1 MKTVGILP
9 NSDRDKGLEFTKK
22 LLDWLLS
29 NDIKPLLT
37 QDVAKELGCMEYAT
51 IKDDIF
57 RYSDFLTVLG
67 GDGTILRAAKTAAV
81 YDTPLIGIN
90 LGRLGYLTD
99 VEKSGAFESLTK
111 VFEGNYK
118 IEKRLM
124 LQVALTSE
132 NTGETPTDIGIAL
145 NDVCVS
151 KGLSSKMITI
161 KLKFNGEYVDT
172 YRSDGIV
179 ISTPTGSTAYNLSAG
194 GPILKPDMEIMA
206 ITLICPHMLYTRPS
220 VVSSEDVISIEVLEN
235 PYNDSRLA
243 LDGENA
249 NHLKNGDII
258 TIRRSEYYTRIIKT
272 QDRGF
277 YNILRQKLVD

>member
-9 NSDRDKGLEFTKK
+9 NSDRDTGLEFTKK
-22 LLDWLLS
+22 LLDWLIG
-29 NDIKPLLT
+29 NGIKPLLT
-37 QDVAKELGCMEYAT
+37 QDVANELGCKEYAT
-51 IKDDIF
+51 EKDDIF
-57 RYSDFLTVLG
+57 KYSDFLAVLG

-99 VEKSGAFESLTK
+99 VEKSGAFDSLTR
-111 VFEGNYK
+111 VFQGNYK

-124 LQVALTSE
+124 VQVSHTTE
-132 NTGETPTDIGIAL
+132 NSTDVPMNPRIAL
-145 NDVCVS
+145 NDVCIS
-151 KGLSSKMITI
+151 KGISSKMITI
-161 KLKFNGEYVDT
+161 NLKFNGEYVDT
-172 YRSDGIV
+172 YRSDGII

-194 GPILKPDMEIMA
+194 GPVLKPDMEIMA

-220 VVSSEDVISIEVLEN
+220 VVSAEDVISIEVLEN

-243 LDGENA
+243 LDGENT

-272 QDRGF
+272 QDQGF